1 MEASRSTPC
10 ECLVTIPRSAPGD
23 PRSKKTWT
31 GLSLGEAQR
40 TQRTSDA
47 RGVEKQ
53 RAQLQVGGFVTV
65 VLKAAKLR
73 EEAQTIH
80 EGKDLPEVRKT
91 TRPVDQAENEVE
103 MLAFLLEEADS
114 SEAEVLLEME
124 AQLQEPK
131 APLVAAHLRAQ
142 IAELQGRQRSLSPP
156 DREGHG
162 DGDES
167 SRDWAP
173 MLAFLLGPS
182 ATFRYVSG
190 GPLNQRRSLRRR
202 SLQLLCWFASW
213 KVWLEKRLAAYA
225 AYFWYWELHSLE
237 PPENRSARRKHLM
250 QQAMAEQAA
259 EEKQAQKAGAEPKE
273 SAEVASSAKQPEKE
287 QRTATPEA
295 PKPEET
301 PEDTKEPEESKDS
314 SEPREE
320 AELTPLQ
327 QEHLKNLAKLLEEMQ
342 ALQGMT
348 PDPDAEG

>member
-1 MEASRSTPC
+1 MRMPRHDPPLCSWRSPVQ
-10 ECLVTIPRSAPGD
+10 EDLDRLV
-23 PRSKKTWT
+23 
-31 GLSLGEAQR
+31 
-40 TQRTSDA
+40 A
-47 RGVEKQ
+47 RGGAAHAAHLG
-53 RAQLQVGGFVTV
+53 RARRRKATSPAASWRVRDGGAQSCQ
-65 VLKAAKLR
+65 AARGGPDHPRRQGPARSPQK
-73 EEAQTIH
+73 
-80 EGKDLPEVRKT
+80 

-348 PDPDAEG
+348 PDPAAEG